1 MLKFYIAKFAKR
13 FKQSILDNVLLPLM
27 KWTWVFLSARI
38 KAYESDTA
46 EVPATKWKEKVLEDF
61 KAWMTD
67 LPEEMPIDR
76 KVDMDSCDL
85 YTLLMEFTALR
96 QEIKFQIRF

>member
-38 KAYESDTA
+38 KAYESAGRDA
-46 EVPATKWKEKVLEDF
+46 H
-61 KAWMTD
+61 
-67 LPEEMPIDR
+67 
-76 KVDMDSCDL
+76 
-85 YTLLMEFTALR
+85 
-96 QEIKFQIRF
+96 